1 MAYDKENIQPIKEEI
16 LKLVSDGLSLS
27 KALDSEAHL
36 PSRQTVYNWFNKDH
50 ADYDETFLDNYTRA
64 REVRSDRIFE
74 EILEIADDS
83 SGDTIITG
91 EGKEVFSGEF
101 AARSRIK
108 IDARKWM
115 LGKMQPKKYGDKLD
129 ITSDG
134 DKLQQA
140 VITIDPLN
148 DTTNNGTT

>member
-1 MAYDKENIQPIKEEI
+1 MAYDKDNIQTIKKEI
-16 LKLVSDGLSLS
+16 LCLVSDGLSLS
-27 KALDSEAHL
+27 KALDSKDHL

-50 ADYDETFLDNYTRA
+50 ADYDGIFLDNYIRA
-64 REVRSDRIFE
+64 REVRADRIFE
-74 EILEIADDS
+74 EILEIADESDN
-83 SGDTIITG
+83 DTITTQ
-91 EGKEVFSGEF
+91 EGKEVFNSEF
-101 AARSRIK
+101 AARARIR

-134 DKLQQA
+134 EKLQQA

-148 DTTNNGTT
+148 DTTDNSTT

>member
-1 MAYDKENIQPIKEEI
+1 MAYDRENIESIKGDI
-16 LKLVSDGLSLS
+16 LCLVTDGLSLS
-27 KALDSEAHL
+27 KALDQNDHL
-36 PSRQTVYNWFNKDH
+36 PSRPTVYNWLNRDH
-50 ADYDETFLDNYTRA
+50 ADYDETFFNNYTRA
-64 REVRSDRIFE
+64 REVRADRIFE
-74 EILEIADDS
+74 EILEIADEA
-83 SGDTIITG
+83 SGDTIKTS
-91 EGKEVFSGEF
+91 EGKEVFNSEF

-134 DKLQQA
+134 EKLQQA

-148 DTTNNGTT
+148 DTTDNGTT